1 MSWRHS
7 VVPPKCKCV
16 CVCAGVCVC
25 VFGGRSNRQG
35 RGDSIEDVFKIFDA
49 YKPQVHHCKWIC
61 RPGPDGHGGS
71 KKSLLG
77 LDIQGPAYQNTVPYI
92 YMYIYISTALC
103 IS

>member
-1 MSWRHS
+1 M
-7 VVPPKCKCV
+7 
-16 CVCAGVCVC
+16 CAGVS
-25 VFGGRSNRQG
+25 GGRSNRQG

-77 LDIQGPAYQNTVPYI
+77 LDIQGPHTKIPYHIYI